1 MNVNRND
8 YATHAD
14 FCAIFRQH
22 VDRLYLLALILTGDE
37 LTAEKCFLAALDSCA
52 EERLVFRE
60 SALSWS
66 RRSVIKSA
74 IRFMLPAPGS
84 QTGPHPVGNCN
95 GLNLSPHSSL
105 KCVQELPPFDRFV
118 FVMSVLE
125 RYSDRDCALLLNCS
139 CAEILPAR
147 IRGFQQISMKTGKRY
162 PGYTSDIQPR
172 VVDADW
178 LE

>member
-1 MNVNRND
+1 MNRND

-22 VDRLYLLALILTGDE
+22 MDRLYLLALILTGDE
-37 LTAEKCFLAALDSCA
+37 LTAEKSFLAALDSCA

-60 SALSWS
+60 SALTWS

-74 IRFMLPAPGS
+74 IRFMLPSPGN
-84 QTGPHPVGNCN
+84 QTGPHPLFHSN
-95 GLNLSPHSSL
+95 GLNLSQHSSL
-105 KCVQELPPFDRFV
+105 KCVQELPPFDRFL

-125 RYSDRDCALLLNCS
+125 RYSDRECALLLNCS
-139 CAEILPAR
+139 YSEILPAR
-147 IRGFQQISMKTGKRY
+147 IRGFQQISMKTGKSY
-162 PGYTSDIQPR
+162 AGYTSDIQPR
-172 VVDADW
+172 LVDADW